1 MRQSKQFCCWLL
13 LGAFVG
19 SLNGFANTNN
29 FVFSDTPG
37 KDAVGFRVIQQYD
50 YSRSYLGDTYHQI
63 GDNDSAIKSYKT
75 AIEKNPTNDYLKAQL
90 KVLEKEVV
98 KPDPR

>member
-1 MRQSKQFCCWLL
+1 MTSKARRPK
-13 LGAFVG
+13 LGWADTLSNSTHFKEAIAILKAVV
-19 SLNGFANTNN
+19 SIYPDSWMAY
-29 FVFSDTPG
+29 SD
-37 KDAVGFRVIQQYD
+37 
-50 YSRSYLGDTYHQI
+50 LGDTYHQI